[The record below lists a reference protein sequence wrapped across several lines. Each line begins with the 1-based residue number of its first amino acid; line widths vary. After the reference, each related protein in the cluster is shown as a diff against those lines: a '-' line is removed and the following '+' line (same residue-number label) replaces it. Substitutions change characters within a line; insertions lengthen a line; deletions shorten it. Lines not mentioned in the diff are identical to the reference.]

1 MPGMRHAIPLL
12 ALALALAFVDSRLA
26 LASEDPAARICAEL
40 YADSPSRLASL
51 CTLRAKARP
60 EDVASWNAA
69 ILALHRRLGGIDL
82 KDDASRMEATERPA
96 AAAQPQ
102 EQAQARATRQ
112 AQPAPAGTP
121 ASPIASPSLPATKL
135 PGVAVPALEHWIETR
150 CDFTES
156 IWCRL
161 EPSVPF
167 AEVMWPTPVTGDP
180 RHVPPTSLFWSYSTM
195 TFNGRSAFLW
205 GGGHAAY
212 DGNEVYEFDF
222 ATLEWRRLS
231 DPEPLTG
238 EWLAQYYPKLSDRN
252 CLWPD
257 NGLAAGH
264 AYDNTMLE
272 EDRLHVWA
280 SSFSC
285 GKWSSTQLGPGA
297 YGIYDLAQGRW
308 VHREPILKGEKGWP
322 TTVPATVTRSPRT
335 GRAWMFGAKR
345 SPYVFEV
352 ELGANHVRRQGPRKP
367 GGWLGQSISITIG
380 DAAYLLAQDG
390 IWRVTLDGFTQV
402 AALPGTVEH
411 ADGMRYDGQRL
422 TLWDGGSTIYT
433 TQDFKSW
440 KTFTSERGPQ
450 ENRFIYNKFF
460 YFPAV
465 DAFVVYTRHDEAW
478 IARLPEQEVSPRA
491 RLEAE
496 GYQCADSVAG
506 WECPRLQ
513 SLIARGG
520 EVKLPKG
527 IYRQCAT
534 VKTPL
539 TLDGNGSHIRSEAC
553 AGKAAL
559 VTDADT
565 RIRNLTCSDIRVG
578 DGNGACVRQQAASL
592 ELVNVV
598 FRDSQSGVLTSPAA
612 RRLTVRNS
620 VFSGLGGDCAIKC
633 GRAHGIY
640 FVAPDGTLAIENSRF
655 DAPRHQAHLIKSGA
669 AKTLITDSV
678 LDETEGQGSRIVDVF
693 NGGELIIRGSDIRNA
708 RGGNT
713 EVIGYD
719 YEARADHAVNRL
731 LLERLT
737 GSCAGGRLVGGRNS
751 LGDAEITLRDNGLT
765 DCR

>member
-1 MPGMRHAIPLL
+1 MPGMRHAIPL
-12 ALALALAFVDSRLA
+12 LALALAFVDSRLA

-135 PGVAVPALEHWIETR
+135 PVVAVPALERWIETR

-238 EWLAQYYPKLSDRN
+238 EWLAQFDSSLEGRS

-257 NGLAAGH
+257 VGMAAGH
-264 AYDNTMLE
+264 TFGRSVLYNNQI
-272 EDRLHVWA
+272 HVWPSA
-280 SSFSC
+280 FSC
-285 GKWSSTQLGPGA
+285 GKWSDVGFQV
-297 YGIYDLAQGRW
+297 YGIYDIPSAKW
-308 VHREPILKGEKGWP
+308 VHRSPVSEDWKGSVMTDAG
-322 TTVPATVTRSPRT
+322 VVSL
-335 GRAWMFGAKR
+335 
-345 SPYVFEV
+345 SPYREGHAIVVGAGRNPSVAEIR
-352 ELGANHVRRQGPRKP
+352 LGTNEIVRIGEQENPT
-367 GGWLGQSISITIG
+367 GWQSSAVGITVG
-380 DAAYLLAQDG
+380 DAVFISDEDG
-390 IWRVTLDGFTQV
+390 VFRVTLERFDKMSD
-402 AALPGTVEH
+402 LP
-411 ADGMRYDGQRL
+411 ADLEPDDSMRYDGRRFVFWNSAKRL
-422 TLWDGGSTIYT
+422 YATA
-433 TQDFKSW
+433 DFTKWQSY
-440 KTFTSERGPQ
+440 SPEQGPPDFDRSY
-450 ENRFIYNKFF
+450 NRFF
-460 YFPAV
+460 YIPAA
-465 DAFVVYTRHDEAW
+465 DAFIAFARHDQIW
-478 IARLPEQEVSPRA
+478 IAKLPEQEVSPRA

-513 SLIARGG
+513 ALIARGG
-520 EVKLPKG
+520 EVTLPKG

-655 DAPRHQAHLIKSGA
+655 DAPRHEAHLIKSGA
-669 AKTLITDSV
+669 ARTLITDSV

-708 RGGNT
+708 SGGNT

-719 YEARADHAVNRL
+719 YEARADHPVNRI

-751 LGDAEITLRDNGLT
+751 LDDAEITLRDNGLT